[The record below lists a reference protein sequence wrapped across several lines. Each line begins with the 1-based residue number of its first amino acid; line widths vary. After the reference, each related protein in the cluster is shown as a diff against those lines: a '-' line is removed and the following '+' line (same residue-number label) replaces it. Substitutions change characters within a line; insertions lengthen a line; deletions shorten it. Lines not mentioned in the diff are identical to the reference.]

1 MPEIRGGRFF
11 RGLQFGRTLGV
22 RPGDAILLGP
32 AGLAVRRVVR
42 FFRSGGPGA
51 LRVVRLLVP
60 VDGEPRYSRIKDPG
74 DTGESRSAG
83 PGAAGRDPQVPS
95 RTPRPCASPVRR
107 SGPAVRTG
115 RYGRVSLPPFPT
127 ARQST
132 VSRGC
137 DCPLILYA
145 GQNRRIPCSA
155 PRVCAR
161 RPLSG
166 GWHDNAVTYARPA
179 QDARPGR
186 PAISVI
192 AHRGASEDAPE
203 HTLAAYRKAIEDGAD
218 ALECDVRLTADGHLV
233 CVHDRRVNRTSN
245 GRGSVSALELADLA
259 MLDFG
264 SWKEDGFAN
273 EAPDRQH
280 EDPERTSVLTLERL
294 LELVADADRRVELA
308 IETKHPTRW
317 AGQVEERLVELLAR
331 FGHTNPAMRTDWT
344 PSVRVMSFSARS
356 LHRVRA
362 AAPEVPGVY
371 LMQFLTPR
379 HRDGRLPPGVGIAGP
394 GIRILRSH
402 PDYVAKAHR
411 AGHRVHVWTVNDTA
425 DVELCQELGVDAVI
439 TNRPKQVRIQ
449 LGLG

>member
-1 MPEIRGGRFF
+1 M
-11 RGLQFGRTLGV
+11 
-22 RPGDAILLGP
+22 
-32 AGLAVRRVVR
+32 
-42 FFRSGGPGA
+42 
-51 LRVVRLLVP
+51 
-60 VDGEPRYSRIKDPG
+60 
-74 DTGESRSAG
+74 
-83 PGAAGRDPQVPS
+83 
-95 RTPRPCASPVRR
+95 
-107 SGPAVRTG
+107 
-115 RYGRVSLPPFPT
+115 
-127 ARQST
+127 
-132 VSRGC
+132 
-137 DCPLILYA
+137 
-145 GQNRRIPCSA
+145 
-155 PRVCAR
+155 
-161 RPLSG
+161 
-166 GWHDNAVTYARPA
+166 TYARPA

-264 SWKEDGFAN
+264 SWKGDGFANDGFAN

-317 AGQVEERLVELLAR
+317 AGQVEERLVELLTR
-331 FGHTNPAMRTDWT
+331 FGHTNPAMRADWT

-356 LHRVRA
+356 LHRVRE
-362 AAPEVPGVY
+362 AAPCVPGVY

-411 AGHRVHVWTVNDTA
+411 AGHRVHVWTVNEAA